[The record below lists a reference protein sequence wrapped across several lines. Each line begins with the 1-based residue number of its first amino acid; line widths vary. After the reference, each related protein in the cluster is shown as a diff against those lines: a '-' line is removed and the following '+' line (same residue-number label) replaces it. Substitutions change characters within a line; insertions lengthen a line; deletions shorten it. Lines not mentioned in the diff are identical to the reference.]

1 MLWTSGTAFII
12 ALVLTPIIRD
22 IFHAY
27 NVVDRP
33 GFRKVHAYP
42 IPRLGGLAV
51 AIAYGVVLVW
61 VIGGTGIGSDIDA
74 LLWKF
79 LPGAAMIL
87 FTGMLD
93 DFFNLSAAFK
103 LGGQILAAAVAFATG
118 LRIEAVGPVALPLA
132 VSLLVTVFWLLL
144 TMNAFN
150 LIDGLDGLCAGM
162 GFVGAAA
169 LFAVALVQDNVP
181 LQQATLPLAGA
192 LLGFLCY
199 NFSRATMF
207 LGDSGA
213 LLIGFLIG
221 GSGILLVERGGT
233 SWNAA
238 VPLLAVAVPLIDLL
252 LAVVRRLLA
261 RRPIFSAD
269 RGHIH
274 HRLLDRGLTQRR
286 VVSILYAWALAGAV
300 FAFLLGYPSW
310 QRSKPWVVM
319 GCFVTAGWGVWQLRY
334 SEFKVAAKLLFESDS
349 GGAVEEDP
357 RVRLLAAAL
366 QRATTEDECWDLLV
380 SAGRDAG
387 WAGLQWIR
395 GQSVWREQVFPAQ
408 PPRWSFSL
416 ALSDGESLRIDGTL
430 PPAPASIEFQAFV
443 EGVQSAYAARRR
455 AWDQSALS

>member
-1 MLWTSGTAFII
+1 MLWTPGIAFIV

-51 AIAYGVVLVW
+51 AIAYGIVLVW
-61 VIGGTGIGSDIDA
+61 VHGTSEGTDLDA
-74 LLWKF
+74 LSSKL
-79 LPGAAMIL
+79 LPGAATIL
-87 FTGMLD
+87 FTGILD
-93 DFFNLSAAFK
+93 DFFNLSAAYK

-118 LRIEAVGPVALPLA
+118 LRIEAIGPLALPLA
-132 VSLLVTVFWLLL
+132 VSLPVTVFWLLL

-150 LIDGLDGLCAGM
+150 LIDGLDGLCGGLGLVA
-162 GFVGAAA
+162 AAA
-169 LFAVALVQDNVP
+169 LYAVAVAQDNVP
-181 LQQATLPLAGA
+181 LQQATLPLTGA

-221 GSGILLVERGGT
+221 GSGILLVEGGGT
-233 SWNAA
+233 PWNAA
-238 VPLLAVAVPLIDLL
+238 VPLLAVAVPLTDLL

-261 RRPIFSAD
+261 KRPIFSAD

-274 HRLLDRGLTQRR
+274 HRLLDRGLTPRR

-310 QRSKPWVVM
+310 PRWKPFVVL
-319 GCFVTAGWGVWQLRY
+319 GFCVTAGWGVRQLRY
-334 SEFKVAAKLLFESDS
+334 SEFKVAAKHLFRSDS
-349 GGAVEEDP
+349 GSAVQEHA
-357 RVRLLAAAL
+357 RVPLLAAAL
-366 QRATTEDECWDLLV
+366 ERANTEDECWDLLV
-380 SAGRDAG
+380 SAGREAG
-387 WAGLQWIR
+387 WASLQWIR
-395 GQSVWREQVFPAQ
+395 NHSVRREQVFSGQ
-408 PPRWSFSL
+408 PPSWSFSL
-416 ALSDGESLRIDGTL
+416 TLSDGESLRIHGTL
-430 PPAPASIEFQAFV
+430 APAPPSAEFQAFA
-443 EGVQSAYAARRR
+443 EAVQSAYAARRR
-455 AWDQSALS
+455 AWDRSALS